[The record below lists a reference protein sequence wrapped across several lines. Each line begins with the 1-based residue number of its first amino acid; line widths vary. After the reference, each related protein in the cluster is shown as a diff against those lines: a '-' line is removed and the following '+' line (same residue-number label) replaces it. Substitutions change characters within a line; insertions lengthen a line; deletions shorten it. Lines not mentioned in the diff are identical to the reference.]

1 MAESINIIKFL
12 LVKGESARQVG
23 SMNSFRKTYA
33 EVMEQ
38 NRSLVTEIDKKNM
51 NTKTLSEAMKAV
63 GNFINQIANV
73 RYGEPKNLTISRCR

>member
-1 MAESINIIKFL
+1 MAESINSIKFL

-23 SMNSFRKTYA
+23 WMNNFRKTYA

-38 NRSLVTEIDKKNM
+38 NRSLITEVDKKNM
-51 NTKTLSEAMKAV
+51 NTKILSEAMKSV

-73 RYGEPKNLTISRCR
+73 RYGESKNSVVTKCR